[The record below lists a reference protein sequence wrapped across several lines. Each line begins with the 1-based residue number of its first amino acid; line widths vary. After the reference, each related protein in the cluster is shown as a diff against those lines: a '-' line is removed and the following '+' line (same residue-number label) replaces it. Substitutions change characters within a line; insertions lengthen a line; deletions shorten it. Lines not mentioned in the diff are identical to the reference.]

1 MSNSFHAE
9 NPLVEEAKRKAKHLH
24 SLLTPRVNEIK
35 LGECLNF
42 YAKMQGARDWNVLS
56 AMLNQTKPEQDPKKI
71 DEFIKNTALP
81 WLISLAAKHDM
92 KVDANASDIGDG
104 DTFGRLKPVR
114 SIPISIVP
122 LGQQNGESFCEP
134 FLEVSTTSIRLSCNG
149 FDIRVNFM
157 FPIKAFSLASQLV
170 SSDKTNG
177 GDEEPQVTRC
187 QQQGQTFYMFSI
199 NTHGVSDS
207 ADRGLDIFTDKEM
220 HHYFQKGL
228 DRFFGRY
235 ARICKAFSALSGRWG
250 NKRLIEGFENA
261 LWKMNNDEPL
271 YMAASNKFY
280 TKIIAG
286 VPLYAALGKTGP
298 YIAGSDSSVE
308 IGVCS
313 IIELEN
319 GSEKQPAGYY
329 IAKYGDDSQVRIYLK
344 DFTVEDLDK
353 VTAEFGIPRG
363 RYSEDE
369 TSFYKTPAFNGLRT
383 WMRNNPKY
391 AKRVGRDGGRYL
403 PDWFERAMQKLL

>member
-24 SLLTPRVNEIK
+24 SVLKTRVSDIK

-42 YAKMQGARDWNVLS
+42 YAKMQGAKDWNVLS

-81 WLISLAAKHDM
+81 WISSLAAKHDM

-122 LGQQNGESFCEP
+122 LGQQNGESFCES

-149 FDIRVNFM
+149 LFDIRVNFM
-157 FPIKAFSLASQLV
+157 FPVEAFSLAAQFLT
-170 SSDKTNG
+170 SDKTYG
-177 GDEEPQVTRC
+177 GDTEPQVTRC
-187 QQQGQTFYMFSI
+187 QQQGQTFYVFSI
-199 NTHGVSDS
+199 NTLGVSDS
-207 ADRGLDIFTDKEM
+207 ADRGLDIFTDKDV
-220 HHYFQKGL
+220 HNYFQKGL
-228 DRFFGRY
+228 DGFLGRY
-235 ARICKAFSALSGRWG
+235 ARISKAFSALSGRWG
-250 NKRLIEGFENA
+250 NRRLIEGFESA

-271 YMAASNKFY
+271 YMASSNEFY
-280 TKIIAG
+280 TKTIAG
-286 VPLYAALGKTGP
+286 VPLYAALGRTGP
-298 YIAGSDSSVE
+298 YIAGPDGSVE

-319 GSEKQPAGYY
+319 GNDKQPAGYY
-329 IAKYGDDSQVRIYLK
+329 IAKYGDDSQVRIFLK

-353 VTAEFGIPRG
+353 VTAGFGIPRG
-363 RYSEDE
+363 HYADE
-369 TSFYKTPAFNGLRT
+369 TSFYKTPAFKGLRA
-383 WMRNNPKY
+383 WMRGNPKY

-403 PDWFERAMQKLL
+403 PDWYERAIQKL